1 MKHRDIT
8 VIGTS
13 LAGIETLKGQ
23 IVQLTEDLPV
33 AIFVVLHLKVGRKS
47 IPAES

>member
-8 VIGTS
+8 VIETS
-13 LAGIETLKGQ
+13 LGGIETLKEQ
-23 IVQLTEDLPV
+23 IVQLAEDLPV
-33 AIFVVLHLKVGRKS
+33 AILVVLHLEVGRKS